1 MSDQQSMFDA
11 ESSPATGRDW
21 GVLGTMA
28 GWSWRILVCTAALAL
43 IVAILIQLKFVVVP
57 LLLALLIS
65 SVLAPLTAWFEKRG
79 VSRGFASTLTVLVA
93 IAVMV
98 GFALLAIPPFIKN
111 IDSFRYAFDNTGD
124 ELYKWLEG
132 SPFNFDHQ
140 QIVDLKQSV
149 KEAIPEIRDW
159 LIQGIKAA
167 APLIAQ
173 AIAMVGLTIVLTG
186 YLLAGGDRYWQ
197 WVLGFFS
204 PVNRPGINELG
215 ETAYRKLATYLQATA
230 QMAALYG
237 AGVALFAFI
246 FGVKLALVL
255 GIVVFLLAFLPIIGA
270 WISGALVAAMSF
282 VSGGVWTMIAMI
294 LVLLVLSQIN
304 SIFLRPRIVGD
315 RVSLVPVVTLTTVL
329 AGTTIGGV
337 IGGIL
342 AVPLVA
348 TVSGALG
355 QVRRWRAEGGVPTA
369 DPISDKRLDP
379 DVVDTETERI

>member
-1 MSDQQSMFDA
+1 MFEA
-11 ESSPATGRDW
+11 EPNESGGRDW

-28 GWSWRILVCTAALAL
+28 GWSWRILVCAVAFAL
-43 IVAILIQLKFVVVP
+43 ILAILIQLKFVVIP

-65 SVLAPLTAWFEKRG
+65 SVLAPLTAVFERRG
-79 VSRGFASTLTVLVA
+79 ISRGFASTLTVLVA
-93 IAVMV
+93 IGVMV

-111 IDSFRYAFDNTGD
+111 IDSIKSAFDNTGD
-124 ELYKWLEG
+124 ELYTWLSG
-132 SPFNFDHQ
+132 SPFNLDSA
-140 QIVDLKQSV
+140 QITDLKQSV
-149 KEAIPEIRDW
+149 TEAIPEIRDW
-159 LIQGIKAA
+159 LIEGIKAA

-197 WVLGFFS
+197 WVLGFFA

-270 WISGALVAAMSF
+270 WVSGALVAVMSF
-282 VSGGVWTMIAMI
+282 VSGGIWTMVGMI
-294 LVLLVLSQIN
+294 LVLLILSQIN
-304 SIFLRPRIVGD
+304 SIFVRPRIVGE

-329 AGTTIGGV
+329 AGTTIAGV

-348 TVSGALG
+348 TVAGALG
-355 QVRRWRAEGGVPTA
+355 QVRRWRAEGGIPTG
-369 DPISDKRLDP
+369 DPITDKRLDP
-379 DVVDTETERI
+379 DVEI

>member
-1 MSDQQSMFDA
+1 MSQQQSMFEA
-11 ESSPATGRDW
+11 EPESEGRDW

-28 GWSWRILVCTAALAL
+28 GWSWRILVCAVALAL
-43 IVAILIQLKFVVVP
+43 IIAILIELKFVVIP

-79 VSRGFASTLTVLVA
+79 ISRGFASSLTVLVA
-93 IAVMV
+93 IGVMV
-98 GFALLAIPPFIKN
+98 GFALLAVPPFIKN
-111 IDSFRYAFDNTGD
+111 IDDFKHAFDNTGD
-124 ELYKWLEG
+124 EFYAWLSG
-132 SPFNFDHQ
+132 SPFNMDSA
-140 QIVDLKQSV
+140 QIIDLKQSV
-149 KEAIPEIRDW
+149 TEAIPEIQDW
-159 LIQGIKAA
+159 LIQGVKAA

-246 FGVKLALVL
+246 FDVKLALVL

-270 WISGALVAAMSF
+270 WVSGALVAVMSF
-282 VSGGVWTMIAMI
+282 VSGGIWTMVAMI
-294 LVLLVLSQIN
+294 LVLLILSQIN
-304 SIFLRPRIVGD
+304 SIFVRPRIVGE

-348 TVSGALG
+348 TVAGALG
-355 QVRRWRAEGGVPTA
+355 QVRRWRAEGGVPTG
-369 DPISDKRLDP
+369 DPITDKRLDP
-379 DVVDTETERI
+379 DVEPI

>member
-1 MSDQQSMFDA
+1 MFEADP
-11 ESSPATGRDW
+11 ETEGRDW

-28 GWSWRILVCTAALAL
+28 GWSWRILVCAVALAL
-43 IVAILIQLKFVVVP
+43 IVAILIELKFVVIP

-65 SVLAPLTAWFEKRG
+65 SVLAPLTAWFENRG
-79 VSRGFASTLTVLVA
+79 ISRGFASSLTVLAA
-93 IAVMV
+93 IGVMV
-98 GFALLAIPPFIKN
+98 GFALLAIPPFINN
-111 IDSFRYAFDNTGD
+111 IDNFKHAFDNTGD
-124 ELYKWLEG
+124 ELYAWLSG
-132 SPFNFDHQ
+132 PPFNMESA

-149 KEAIPEIRDW
+149 KDAIPEIQDW
-159 LIQGIKAA
+159 LIQGVKAA

-237 AGVALFAFI
+237 AGVGLFAFI

-255 GIVVFLLAFLPIIGA
+255 GIIVFLLAFLPIIGA
-270 WISGALVAAMSF
+270 WVSGALVAAMSF
-282 VSGGVWTMIAMI
+282 VSGGIWTMIGMI
-294 LVLLVLSQIN
+294 LVLLTLSQIN
-304 SIFLRPRIVGD
+304 SVFVRPRIVGE

-348 TVSGALG
+348 TVAGALG
-355 QVRRWRAEGGVPTA
+355 QVRRWRAEGGVPTG
-369 DPISDKRLDP
+369 DPITDKRLDP
-379 DVVDTETERI
+379 DVEPV

>member
-1 MSDQQSMFDA
+1 MSKQSMFAADP
-11 ESSPATGRDW
+11 ETDGRDW

-28 GWSWRILVCTAALAL
+28 GWSWRILVCVVALAL
-43 IVAILIQLKFVVVP
+43 IVVILIELKFVVVP
-57 LLLALLIS
+57 LLMALLIS
-65 SVLAPLTAWFEKRG
+65 SVLAPLTAIFERKG
-79 VSRGFASTLTVLVA
+79 ISRGFASTLTVLVA
-93 IAVMV
+93 IGVMV

-111 IDSFRYAFDNTGD
+111 IDSFKHAFDNTG
-124 ELYKWLEG
+124 EEFYHWLDG
-132 SPFNFDHQ
+132 PPFNFDHD

-149 KEAIPEIRDW
+149 TEAIPEIKDW

-173 AIAMVGLTIVLTG
+173 AVAMVGLTIVLTG

-204 PVNRPGINELG
+204 PINRPGINELG

-230 QMAALYG
+230 QMAAIYG
-237 AGVALFAFI
+237 VGVGVFAFL

-270 WISGALVAAMSF
+270 WVSGALVAVMSY
-282 VSGGVWTMIAMI
+282 VSGGIWTMVGMI
-294 LVLLVLSQIN
+294 LVMLVLSQIN
-304 SIFLRPRIVGD
+304 SIFVRPRIVGE

-355 QVRRWRAEGGVPTA
+355 QVRRW
-369 DPISDKRLDP
+369 
-379 DVVDTETERI
+379 